1 MYLAIEL
8 WQESGLS
15 QRAFCEKEQINY
27 QVLGYWLK
35 KFRKEKAPEP
45 AIAKGFVGLDVEVPP
60 AVEGISIR
68 YPNGVVVTCSEQLAL
83 QKLKTLI
90 QL

>member
-8 WQESGLS
+8 WQESGLN
-15 QRAFCEKEQINY
+15 QRSFCEKEGLNY
-27 QVLGYWLK
+27 QMFGYWLK
-35 KFRKEKAPEP
+35 KFRNEKAPE
-45 AIAKGFVGLDVEVPP
+45 AVTGKGFAGLNVEAPP
-60 AVEGISIR
+60 AMEGISIR

-90 QL
+90 GL